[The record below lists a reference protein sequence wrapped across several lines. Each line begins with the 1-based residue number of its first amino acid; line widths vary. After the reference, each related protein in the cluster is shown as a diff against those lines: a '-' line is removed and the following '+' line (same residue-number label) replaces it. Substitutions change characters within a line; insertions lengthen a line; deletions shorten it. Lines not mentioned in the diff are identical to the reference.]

1 MPDDEGMQSFRH
13 QQGEL
18 HASDGGGS
26 SDDSLSARTLTIAL
40 FVVVGVLVVLLVLL
54 IR

>member
-1 MPDDEGMQSFRH
+1 MPDDEGMEGFRH
-13 QQGEL
+13 QGEL
-18 HASDGGGS
+18 HARDGGGS

-40 FVVVGVLVVLLVLL
+40 FVVLGVFVALLVLL